1 MPLRCTGTDFKK
13 RKNTHVSKFRH
24 FTKFHSQRTA
34 AASARP
40 PTATQAPPMPGA
52 CPSRPPQAEAQ
63 YFRPFRR
70 SLEPC
75 WQSHAARKAR
85 HGRRACVLANNG
97 ALPTTP
103 ASAPVMRS
111 HRDGRWPLAPPSHD
125 GLARAVAARPPL
137 VRRRRRAAAS
147 HAASSRGRLSRRV
160 VTRPPV
166 TPRRRAA
173 TYSRAYVAQ
182 RLLAPSSYDRLL
194 CAVVARPPLAPSS
207 HYGLSRRCRATT
219 TTMTTTTT
227 TTTTGTSARSA
238 RTAGVRRGAPLMS
251 LSHVA
256 PRREK
261 CAASNVTAASGQAS

>member
-1 MPLRCTGTDFKK
+1 M
-13 RKNTHVSKFRH
+13 
-24 FTKFHSQRTA
+24 
-34 AASARP
+34 
-40 PTATQAPPMPGA
+40 
-52 CPSRPPQAEAQ
+52 
-63 YFRPFRR
+63 
-70 SLEPC
+70 
-75 WQSHAARKAR
+75 
-85 HGRRACVLANNG
+85 LANNG

-147 HAASSRGRLSRRV
+147 HAASSRGRLSRCV

-194 CAVVARPPLAPSS
+194 CAVVASAGNDLPVWRTVAHARAAGWAPP
-207 HYGLSRRCRATT
+207 RA
-219 TTMTTTTT
+219 
-227 TTTTGTSARSA
+227 
-238 RTAGVRRGAPLMS
+238 
-251 LSHVA
+251 
-256 PRREK
+256 
-261 CAASNVTAASGQAS
+261 CAVP